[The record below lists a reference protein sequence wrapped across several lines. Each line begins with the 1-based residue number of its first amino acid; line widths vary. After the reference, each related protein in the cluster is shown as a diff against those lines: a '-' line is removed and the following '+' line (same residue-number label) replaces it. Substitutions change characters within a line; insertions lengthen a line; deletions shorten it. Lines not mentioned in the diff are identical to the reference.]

1 MHYTLKNLQC
11 TKRHNAKKVSEYKN
25 TTNAELQK
33 CRKFVNILSTMN
45 KIVSGNKRKT
55 NAKLHYTLKIL
66 QCTKRHNAKKVS
78 EYKHT
83 ANADY
88 KSIEKFANVLQQYTK
103 KLAETSVNECKIAL
117 HTENFANVF
126 NGKFTK
132 KQQVRPNKKV
142 SENTE
147 NKRRITK
154 VPNNL

>member
-1 MHYTLKNLQC
+1 MFVAFSLPEKICGCAQRHIAKTL
-11 TKRHNAKKVSEYKN
+11 AS
-25 TTNAELQK
+25 
-33 CRKFVNILSTMN
+33 IS
-45 KIVSGNKRKT
+45 
-55 NAKLHYTLKIL
+55 IL
-66 QCTKRHNAKKVS
+66 QTQN
-78 EYKHT
+78 
-83 ANADY
+83 Y
-88 KSIEKFANVLQQYTK
+88 KSIEKFVNVLQQYTK

-117 HTENFANVF
+117 QTENFANVF